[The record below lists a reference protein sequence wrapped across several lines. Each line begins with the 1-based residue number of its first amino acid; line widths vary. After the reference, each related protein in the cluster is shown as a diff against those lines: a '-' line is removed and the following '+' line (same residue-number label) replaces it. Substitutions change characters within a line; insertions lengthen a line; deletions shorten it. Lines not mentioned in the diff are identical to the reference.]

1 MVLPPLTFMMN
12 SIMNMR
18 EGNTILCTSKL
29 PKNYSNLPMYVC
41 VVCKIHVPLQNA
53 HSKKNARTNSKQI
66 QSIPTKF
73 EVKVSQGTQTT
84 SEIQT
89 KSPFHQFKLVFFFF
103 WESSTS
109 IDSPQTSYTHTSY
122 PLLPSPFQFTRC
134 VSVSHNHTPT
144 FLNERWGWIRL
155 WVTFALDVSRCSPKL
170 SRPSSPFIQSPNK
183 GLNLPF
189 HVLCSTNK
197 FWTTW
202 LPSFFEWNNVNL
214 RLVGLNCWGYYTK

>member
-1 MVLPPLTFMMN
+1 
-12 SIMNMR
+12 MR
-18 EGNTILCTSKL
+18 LC
-29 PKNYSNLPMYVC
+29 C
-41 VVCKIHVPLQNA
+41 LQNYCSTSHVITLWYA
-53 HSKKNARTNSKQI
+53 CTYVRLCCLQNYCSTPKRTFKEKSSDEFEAFKVSPPNSKSKYPKGPKPRQRF
-66 QSIPTKF
+66 K
-73 EVKVSQGTQTT
+73 
-84 SEIQT
+84 T
-89 KSPFHQFKLVFFFF
+89 KSPFHQFKLVFFF

-197 FWTTW
+197 FWIAR
-202 LPSFFEWNNVNL
+202 LPSFFEWDNINL
-214 RLVGLNCWGYYTK
+214 RLVGLRGIT

>member
-1 MVLPPLTFMMN
+1 
-12 SIMNMR
+12 
-18 EGNTILCTSKL
+18 
-29 PKNYSNLPMYVC
+29 MYVC

-53 HSKKNARTNSKQI
+53 HSKKNAQTNLKQI

-73 EVKVSQGTQTT
+73 EVKVSQGTQTA

-89 KSPFHQFKLVFFFF
+89 KSPFHQFKLVFFF

-134 VSVSHNHTPT
+134 VSVSHNHSPT

-197 FWTTW
+197 FWTAQ
-202 LPSFFEWNNVNL
+202 LPSFFEWDNVNL
-214 RLVGLNCWGYYTK
+214 RLVGLNCWKYYTK

>member
-1 MVLPPLTFMMN
+1 MN
-12 SIMNMR
+12 VR

-109 IDSPQTSYTHTSY
+109 IDSPQTSYTHMSY
-122 PLLPSPFQFTRC
+122 RLLPSP
-134 VSVSHNHTPT
+134 SNSHGVCQCHTITPQP
-144 FLNERWGWIRL
+144 FWMNGEDGLDYGSLLRWMYQ
-155 WVTFALDVSRCSPKL
+155 DVP
-170 SRPSSPFIQSPNK
+170 PN
-183 GLNLPF
+183 
-189 HVLCSTNK
+189 
-197 FWTTW
+197 
-202 LPSFFEWNNVNL
+202 
-214 RLVGLNCWGYYTK
+214 

>member
-1 MVLPPLTFMMN
+1 MN
-12 SIMNMR
+12 VR
-18 EGNTILCTSKL
+18 RRNTILRTSKL
-29 PKNYSNLPMYVC
+29 SKNYLNLPMYVC

-73 EVKVSQGTQTT
+73 EVKVSQGTQTA
-84 SEIQT
+84 SEIQNQKPLPPIQT
-89 KSPFHQFKLVFFFF
+89 CVFFLRKFNFHWFTSDVIHSYVIPPSPF
-103 WESSTS
+103 
-109 IDSPQTSYTHTSY
+109 
-122 PLLPSPFQFTRC
+122 PFQFTRC

-197 FWTTW
+197 FWIAR
-202 LPSFFEWNNVNL
+202 LPSFFEWDNINL
-214 RLVGLNCWGYYTK
+214 RLVGLNCWKYYTK

>member
-1 MVLPPLTFMMN
+1 MWEEETLFSVLRNYLRITRN
-12 SIMNMR
+12 Y
-18 EGNTILCTSKL
+18 LCTFVLFAKF
-29 PKNYSNLPMYVC
+29 MF
-41 VVCKIHVPLQNA
+41 
-53 HSKKNARTNSKQI
+53 HSKTHIQRKMLGQI
-66 QSIPTKF
+66 QSTF
-73 EVKVSQGTQTT
+73 KVSPPNSKSKYPKGPKPRQRFK
-84 SEIQT
+84 T
-89 KSPFHQFKLVFFFF
+89 KSPFHQFKLVFFF

-197 FWTTW
+197 FWIAR
-202 LPSFFEWNNVNL
+202 LPSFFEWDNINL
-214 RLVGLNCWGYYTK
+214 RLVGLNCWKYYTK